1 MNNNL
6 ENLEN
11 NIGYNFI
18 DKNLLINS
26 ITHSTYK
33 YENNIKY
40 DNQRLEYLGDAV
52 WGLIL
57 ADYLYRNYPYLPE
70 GNLTKLRSLYAREE
84 ALFNIS
90 LKIKLDQFLLLG
102 KGETNHN
109 KSLNKSIL
117 ADSFEALIG
126 AAWLDSGI
134 DGPYAIFNNLIKN
147 SLLKINNKIIDDNP
161 KGDLQEYTQQN
172 HLNVP
177 IYELITKDGEVHS
190 PIFTIKLKVLDNE
203 FIGIGSSKKEAEKN
217 AAINAMNYLKNDFK
231 T

>member
-18 DKNLLINS
+18 NKNLLINS

-57 ADYLYRNYPYLPE
+57 ADYLYRNNPHLPE
-70 GNLTKLRSLYAREE
+70 GHLTKLRSLYAREE

-102 KGETNHN
+102 KGEVNDN
-109 KSLNKSIL
+109 KPLNKSIL

-134 DGPYAIFNNLIKN
+134 DGPYAIFNNLIEN
-147 SLLKINNKIIDDNP
+147 SLLEINNVIIDDNP

-172 HLNVP
+172 HISVP
-177 IYELITKDGEVHS
+177 IY
-190 PIFTIKLKVLDNE
+190 
-203 FIGIGSSKKEAEKN
+203 
-217 AAINAMNYLKNDFK
+217 MN
-231 T
+231 

>member
-6 ENLEN
+6 EILEN

-18 DKNLLINS
+18 NKDLLINS

-52 WGLIL
+52 WGLII
-57 ADYLYRNYPYLPE
+57 ADYLYKNYPDLSE
-70 GNLTKLRSLYAREE
+70 GHLSKLRSLYAREE
-84 ALFNIS
+84 ALFKIS

-102 KGETNHN
+102 KGEVKNN
-109 KSLNKSIL
+109 RPLSKSIL

-134 DGPYAIFNNLIKN
+134 NGPYAIFTYLIEN
-147 SLLKINNKIIDDNP
+147 SLLKINDVIIDDNP

-172 HLNVP
+172 QINAP
-177 IYELITKDGEVHS
+177 TYQLISKEGEVHF
-190 PIFTIKLKVLDNE
+190 PTFTVKLNVFDNE
-203 FIGIGSSKKEAEKN
+203 FIGIGNSIKEAEKK
-217 AAINAMNYLKNDFK
+217 AAINAMDYINNNSK

>member
-102 KGETNHN
+102 KGEVNHN

>member
-18 DKNLLINS
+18 NKNLLINS

-57 ADYLYRNYPYLPE
+57 ADYLYRNNPHLPE
-70 GNLTKLRSLYAREE
+70 GHLTKLRSLYAREE

-102 KGETNHN
+102 KGEVNDN
-109 KSLNKSIL
+109 KPLNKSIL

-134 DGPYAIFNNLIKN
+134 DGPYAIFNNLIEN
-147 SLLKINNKIIDDNP
+147 SLLEINNVIIDDNP

-172 HLNVP
+172 HISVP

-190 PIFTIKLKVLDNE
+190 PTFTIKLKVLDNE

>member
-18 DKNLLINS
+18 NKNLLINS

-57 ADYLYRNYPYLPE
+57 ADYLYRNNPHLPE
-70 GNLTKLRSLYAREE
+70 GHLTKLRSLYAREE

-102 KGETNHN
+102 KGEVNDN
-109 KSLNKSIL
+109 KPLNKSIL

-134 DGPYAIFNNLIKN
+134 WTYAIFNNLIEN
-147 SLLKINNKIIDDNP
+147 SLLEINNVIIDDNP

-172 HLNVP
+172 HISVP

-190 PIFTIKLKVLDNE
+190 PTFTIKLKVLDNE

-217 AAINAMNYLKNDFK
+217 AAISAMNYLKNDFK